1 MYTSNDIF
9 PLFIYFLS
17 FSRTL
22 SSRGNIRHAYVCFI
36 KRRNFVWRRFDRASQ
51 PASHCASASASAVA
65 AVAAAMAAA
74 MAAVLNILLSE
85 KFTTFVRDVSL
96 VFPVRGLDSYV

>member
-1 MYTSNDIF
+1 MTT
-9 PLFIYFLS
+9 LR
-17 FSRTL
+17 SR
-22 SSRGNIRHAYVCFI
+22 
-36 KRRNFVWRRFDRASQ
+36 Q

-85 KFTTFVRDVSL
+85 KFTTSVRDVSL